1 MGKCWKIFIE
11 QEVSIIKVEYL
22 MEEYSTAIKQHRAV
36 WQTFGSAFSI
46 AISGIIIALVIA
58 LDKYDTSGPIFVIFP
73 FVIISWCVMVE
84 LQGRELDARG
94 KFLAILEESIRKETS
109 LAFPCV
115 ESRIQPHLYG
125 TWRYDVIWWIIGM
138 PILSIYVLV
147 SWKGL
152 IFFRSTTLTKFDNY
166 IGLSYVILPVIAF
179 ILVKRA
185 AWLINNELCD
195 IERRIIE

>member
-1 MGKCWKIFIE
+1 M
-11 QEVSIIKVEYL
+11 
-22 MEEYSTAIKQHRAV
+22 
-36 WQTFGSAFSI
+36 
-46 AISGIIIALVIA
+46 
-58 LDKYDTSGPIFVIFP
+58 
-73 FVIISWCVMVE
+73 
-84 LQGRELDARG
+84 
-94 KFLAILEESIRKETS
+94 
-109 LAFPCV
+109 
-115 ESRIQPHLYG
+115 
-125 TWRYDVIWWIIGM
+125 IWWIIGM